1 MATVRITPALV
12 QKALRETNWAAIDAQ
27 TDEDIARNVAD
38 DPDAAP
44 ILGETETTA
53 AMTRSVRKR
62 LGLSQVEFS
71 ARYHVP
77 IGTLRD
83 WEQNRKQPDAPAL
96 AYLRVIAKEPD
107 MVARALDPEAA

>member
-1 MATVRITPALV
+1 MVAVKVTPAMVEQAV
-12 QKALRETNWAAIDAQ
+12 QDTDWAAVDAQ
-27 TDEDIARNVAD
+27 TDEDIARNVAE

-44 ILGETETTA
+44 ILSEAETASTIA
-53 AMTRSVRKR
+53 RSVRRR
-62 LGLSQVEFS
+62 LGISQAEFS

-96 AYLRVIAKEPD
+96 AYLRVIAREPAT
-107 MVARALDPEAA
+107 VARALQLKVA